1 MSTSVTAGRTGWGHT
16 LWGRTRLTVI
26 YDRLRKR
33 SYRKMRLWSDDFYG
47 LEDWHDHEQHTAYV
61 EGVRDALNA
70 VEEESNEFDKIRD
83 AV

>member
-1 MSTSVTAGRTGWGHT
+1 

-33 SYRKMRLWSDDFYG
+33 SYRKMRLWNDDFYG